1 MGGTILIIVGFLF
14 SSFGAWRLWPVSAS
28 NNTHDLIEQEPQSS
42 ESSMIETEHEGTSHH
57 AIVALWMAI
66 FPIICLYFWIV
77 ARTSDANGFVQSVF
91 IFSTPFAMV
100 STILAIRKYG
110 MKFFGTMFPSVVLAT
125 PISIWEYFNEIEN
138 GCSTWGWGTCPP
150 SPPGY
155 HLPRTAMLLY
165 LFFLG
170 ICAMS
175 QDGNE
180 ENKPRSYGFAYAAGF
195 GYLMFVFAHF
205 NGVFG

>member
-1 MGGTILIIVGFLF
+1 
-14 SSFGAWRLWPVSAS
+14 
-28 NNTHDLIEQEPQSS
+28 
-42 ESSMIETEHEGTSHH
+42 MI
-57 AIVALWMAI
+57 
-66 FPIICLYFWIV
+66 
-77 ARTSDANGFVQSVF
+77 
-91 IFSTPFAMV
+91 

-110 MKFFGTMFPSVVLAT
+110 MKFLGTLFPSVALAT
-125 PISIWEYFNEIEN
+125 PIALWEYFNEIEN

-155 HLPRTAMLLY
+155 HLPRTIMLLY
-165 LFFLG
+165 LFVLG

-175 QDGNE
+175 QYGNE

-195 GYLMFVFAHF
+195 CYLMFVFAHI